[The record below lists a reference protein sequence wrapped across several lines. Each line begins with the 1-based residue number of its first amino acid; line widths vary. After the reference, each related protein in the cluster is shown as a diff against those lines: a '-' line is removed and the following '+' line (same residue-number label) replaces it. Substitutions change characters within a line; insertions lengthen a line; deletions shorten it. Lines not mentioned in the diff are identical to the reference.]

1 MRAFKLSLR
10 RAEKHLAAVDSK
22 MAQVISRHGPCELV
36 PAWDRS
42 PYESLVRAVAHQQL
56 HARAAEA
63 ILGRLVAK
71 FPQRSFPR
79 PEEILAVS
87 PEEMRSHG
95 FSLSKATAIRG
106 IAEGALSGVVLS
118 RAAAEKL
125 TDEELIVRLSALRG
139 IGRWTVEMLLIFT
152 LGRLDVMPID
162 DFGVRT
168 GLQSVYRLKGKIGKE
183 HFTRRTDAWAPY
195 RSIGAWYLWRE
206 ADRLKQIAKK
216 REAKALA

>member
-22 MAQVISRHGPCELV
+22 LAQVIARHGPCTLN

-56 HARAAEA
+56 HGRAAEA
-63 ILGRLVAK
+63 ILGRLIAK
-71 FPQRSFPR
+71 FPRRKFPR
-79 PEEILAVS
+79 PEDILAT
-87 PEEMRSHG
+87 PLEEMRSHG
-95 FSLSKATAIRG
+95 FSLPKVTAIRG
-106 IAEGALSGVVLS
+106 IAEGALSGVVLARS
-118 RAAAEKL
+118 AAEKL
-125 TDEELIVRLSALRG
+125 SDEELIVRLSALRG

-168 GLQSVYRLKGKIGKE
+168 GLQEVYRLRGKIGQE
-183 HFTRRTDAWAPY
+183 HFARRTAAWAPF
-195 RSIGAWYLWRE
+195 RSVGAWYLWRE
-206 ADRLKQIAKK
+206 ADRLKQSPRQRATG
-216 REAKALA
+216 